1 MLTALT
7 LGAILLGRSPVAA
20 AQAAPAGIT
29 LDFIATGQD
38 GQPVMDL
45 SAADVVLKVN
55 GKLRPLT
62 SLERVPADERG
73 RTILLL
79 VDEATLYA
87 LEPVVKEAIAK
98 LVASLKPHDRIGY
111 VSTRT
116 GRISTPSTKHE
127 PVMTAAGA
135 MVTGPGVLQTCLS
148 DMLRSIEVL
157 ARTLPRGRSST
168 LVVLSRGAGHDPA
181 FGTSDA
187 VGCTPRSESLRPV
200 ADTVSAAQIN
210 LHLLTVDEATRSWG
224 LDTLA
229 GNTGGLTGLVTWADT
244 GTLARAAATPSSY
257 YRATFA
263 ADETAP
269 DRPQR
274 VDLRVSRPKV
284 TVRTSP
290 TVRIR
295 QARTSSKP
303 RSR

>member
-1 MLTALT
+1 MLTVLT
-7 LGAILLGRSPVAA
+7 LGAILMVQSPAPA

-29 LDFIATGQD
+29 LDFIATGPD
-38 GQPVMDL
+38 GQPVLDL
-45 SAADVVLKVN
+45 SAADVILKVN
-55 GKLRPLT
+55 GKLRPLR

-98 LVASLKPHDRIGY
+98 LVASLKPFDRIGY

-116 GRISTPSTKHE
+116 GRISAPSTRHN
-127 PVMTAAGA
+127 PVTTAAEA

-148 DMLRSIEVL
+148 DLLRSIEVL
-157 ARTLPRGRSST
+157 TRTLPRGRSST
-168 LVVLSRGAGHDPA
+168 LVVLSRGSSFDPT
-181 FGTSDA
+181 FGTSEA
-187 VGCTPRSESLRPV
+187 AGCTPRSEALRPV

-210 LHLLTVDEATRSWG
+210 LHLLTVDETNRSWA

-244 GTLARAAATPSSY
+244 GTLARAVAMPASY

-263 ADETAP
+263 ADEKAP
-269 DRPQR
+269 ARPQR
-274 VDLRVSRPKV
+274 VDLHVRRPNV

-290 TVRIR
+290 TVQVRE
-295 QARTSSKP
+295 APAP
-303 RSR
+303 RPGSL

>member
-7 LGAILLGRSPVAA
+7 LGAILLIQSPAPA

-29 LDFIATGQD
+29 LDFIATGPD

-45 SAADVVLKVN
+45 SAADVILKVN
-55 GKLRPLT
+55 GKQRPLT
-62 SLERVPADERG
+62 SLERVPSDERG

-87 LEPVVKEAIAK
+87 LEPVAKEAIAK
-98 LVASLKPHDRIGY
+98 LVASLKPYDRIGY

-116 GRISTPSTKHE
+116 GRISAPSTKHE
-127 PVMTAAGA
+127 PVTTAAEA

-148 DMLRSIEVL
+148 DLLRSIDIL
-157 ARTLPRGRSST
+157 TRTLPRGRSST
-168 LVVLSRGAGHDPA
+168 LVVLSRGSSYDPT

-187 VGCTPRSESLRPV
+187 VGCTPRLETLRPV

-210 LHLLTVDEATRSWG
+210 LHLLTVDEANRSWA

-229 GNTGGLTGLVTWADT
+229 GNTGGLSGLVTWADT
-244 GTLARAAATPSSY
+244 GTLARVVATPSSY

-263 ADETAP
+263 ADEKAP

-274 VDLRVSRPKV
+274 VDLRVSRSKV
-284 TVRTSP
+284 KVLTSP
-290 TVRIR
+290 TVQIR
-295 QARTSSKP
+295 EAQASKP
-303 RSR
+303 GSR